1 MTLIF
6 CIMKKYTFPV
16 FIRENT
22 TYRSFNGGMNF
33 MLCPNC
39 GADVPEGS
47 KFCQK
52 CGNPMPVAAAQP
64 TPAQPVTPTQ
74 PVQPQQFDQQPTQ
87 PVQPQQ
93 FDQQPTQPVQPQQF
107 DQQPTQPVQPQQFTQ
122 QAQQPTQ
129 PQQFDQQAQPTQT
142 NQAFGQ
148 SQQNMAQGMQP
159 QGAAGQGAVAFD
171 FSGFSRIMSDPLSIM
186 TLAGAFLVFLSVF
199 IPKWLS
205 AKVEAGFLG
214 TYSDSFGLWGLGKFY
229 ILVAFILIF
238 IALYAVAI
246 RLSIL
251 KAPFVDQIS
260 ALPYSEVYYGG
271 VVLFLLLVL
280 LLFFF
285 LGAAKAYAGDEIE
298 SLKEWGVKV
307 SAGPSVSWYMALIGS
322 LLMGAD
328 GLIVKLQN
336 KSYSI

>member
-1 MTLIF
+1 
-6 CIMKKYTFPV
+6 
-16 FIRENT
+16 
-22 TYRSFNGGMNF
+22 
-33 MLCPNC
+33 
-39 GADVPEGS
+39 
-47 KFCQK
+47 
-52 CGNPMPVAAAQP
+52 
-64 TPAQPVTPTQ
+64 
-74 PVQPQQFDQQPTQ
+74 
-87 PVQPQQ
+87 
-93 FDQQPTQPVQPQQF
+93 
-107 DQQPTQPVQPQQFTQ
+107 
-122 QAQQPTQ
+122 
-129 PQQFDQQAQPTQT
+129 
-142 NQAFGQ
+142 
-148 SQQNMAQGMQP
+148 MQP
-159 QGAAGQGAVAFD
+159 QSAAGQGAVAFD

-271 VVLFLLLVL
+271 AVLFLLLVL

>member
-64 TPAQPVTPTQ
+64 TPAQPVI
-74 PVQPQQFDQQPTQ
+74 
-87 PVQPQQ
+87 
-93 FDQQPTQPVQPQQF
+93 PTQPVQPQQF

-271 VVLFLLLVL
+271 AVLFLLLVL

-285 LGAAKAYAGDEIE
+285 LGSAKAYAGDEIE

>member
-1 MTLIF
+1 
-6 CIMKKYTFPV
+6 
-16 FIRENT
+16 
-22 TYRSFNGGMNF
+22 
-33 MLCPNC
+33 
-39 GADVPEGS
+39 
-47 KFCQK
+47 
-52 CGNPMPVAAAQP
+52 
-64 TPAQPVTPTQ
+64 
-74 PVQPQQFDQQPTQ
+74 
-87 PVQPQQ
+87 
-93 FDQQPTQPVQPQQF
+93 
-107 DQQPTQPVQPQQFTQ
+107 
-122 QAQQPTQ
+122 
-129 PQQFDQQAQPTQT
+129 
-142 NQAFGQ
+142 
-148 SQQNMAQGMQP
+148 
-159 QGAAGQGAVAFD
+159 
-171 FSGFSRIMSDPLSIM
+171 MSDPLSIM

>member
-64 TPAQPVTPTQ
+64 TPAQPVTPVQ
-74 PVQPQQFDQQPTQ
+74 PVTPAQ
-87 PVQPQQ
+87 PV
-93 FDQQPTQPVQPQQF
+93 QPTQPVQPQQF

-159 QGAAGQGAVAFD
+159 QSAAGQGAVAFD

-251 KAPFVDQIS
+251 KASFVDQIS

-271 VVLFLLLVL
+271 AVLFLLLVL